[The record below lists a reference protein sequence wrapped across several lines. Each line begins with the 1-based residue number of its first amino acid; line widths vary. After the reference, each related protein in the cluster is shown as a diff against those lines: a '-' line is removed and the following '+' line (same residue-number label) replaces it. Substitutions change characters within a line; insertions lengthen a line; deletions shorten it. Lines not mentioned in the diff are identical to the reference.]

1 MYISIYIFKYIYTY
15 IHTAYNIY
23 LHTAY
28 IIPCFHILSI
38 TMKFFKLIIQESKL
52 RSNFYQMNVP
62 EVNKP
67 NFQEVL
73 AKTNCHDNMYIY
85 MAYAQIRSI
94 DPIRLRYELSPHV
107 VVLDLLGAAWL
118 VHVPD
123 RVAMPGAM
131 PVMPSPSGVPCGKR
145 WRWVKKFW
153 SEQPIPSPSIG
164 RSR

>member
-1 MYISIYIFKYIYTY
+1 MYSGPGVSRTMIIMCVYLYIYIFKYIYTY

-85 MAYAQIRSI
+85 IWPMLRS
-94 DPIRLRYELSPHV
+94 
-107 VVLDLLGAAWL
+107 DL
-118 VHVPD
+118 
-123 RVAMPGAM
+123 
-131 PVMPSPSGVPCGKR
+131 
-145 WRWVKKFW
+145 
-153 SEQPIPSPSIG
+153 
-164 RSR
+164 